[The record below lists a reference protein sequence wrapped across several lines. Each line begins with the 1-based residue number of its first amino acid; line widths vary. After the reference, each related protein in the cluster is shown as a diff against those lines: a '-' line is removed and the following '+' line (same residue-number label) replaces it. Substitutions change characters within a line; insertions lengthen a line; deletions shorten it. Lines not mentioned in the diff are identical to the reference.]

1 MTSTSS
7 PRRRLWKYDV
17 FLSFRGED
25 TRKTFVGH
33 LYEAFKQKAIHA
45 FIDSEDLSKGNSIG
59 ELLIAIEESRCAIV
73 VLSKNFVSS
82 SWCLDEVVKI
92 MQCKKEMGQIV
103 IPVFYQVDPS
113 DVQNQRGSFQLR
125 RKLNVE
131 VMEHEEVYGEDEDKL
146 EEWAAA
152 LTELA
157 NLSGWDSRNY
167 RDDPE
172 LIMDIV
178 NNGCQK
184 LIHLAYSSGVDKGF
198 VGMDSRIDDLL
209 HNYICPQLG
218 GVRIIGIHGMRG
230 IGKTTLAVAIYDIIC
245 RDFDGSC
252 FLSDVRE
259 RSKKDGLVS
268 LQKELISILLQANI
282 PVRNEYEGFNLLKR
296 LCLKKVLV
304 VIDDV
309 DHLNQLEKLV
319 GRDWFGPGSRII
331 VTTPDI
337 HLLKTHGVD
346 ATYKATGLNGREAI
360 QLLSLKAF
368 KKNAPPEDH
377 LELCNL
383 ILGYAQGLPL
393 ALVVLGSFLSGRSIR
408 EWESAIDRLNNTPYP
423 EIIDVLQISFDG
435 LQEKDKDIFLHI
447 ACFYKGWDLDR
458 VIQILDYCKL
468 EPDIGLSVLAERS
481 LITISNNKLSMH
493 DLLQELGWEIVRRQS
508 PREPGKRSRL
518 WSHDDIHSVL
528 KNNKG
533 TDAIQAMVMDLPK
546 LEVAHW
552 KPEAFS
558 NLSQLSLLHIRN
570 VDLPEGLTFLPNSLR
585 LIEWSGYPLRSLPQN
600 FEPDELIELNLC
612 HSNIEHLWKGAKN
625 YDKLKFIRLCHSQK
639 IVQTPDLT
647 GVQNL
652 ETLDLEGCKTLGKL
666 HQSLGQLKRLIVLNL
681 KDCESLKNL
690 PSKIEMESL
699 ETLILS
705 NCSKVKKIPEFAGNM
720 ERLSKL
726 YLNETAI
733 EKLPVSIGRLSGLAS
748 LDLSNCKN
756 LVSLPSTF
764 GRLESLEKLNL
775 SGCLKLGEQD
785 SARENGAI
793 RTAVNH
799 LMKRGCEVVG
809 KYLSWSL
816 SSRLVQRADIEPMS
830 TQLPASD
837 LCYST
842 EQNANTSMSIQ
853 LLLSRLCNLTDLNI
867 SNCNLGDKS
876 FANFGCFP
884 SLVALNLSG
893 NNFVKLP
900 PSMRSCFKLQN
911 INLEN
916 CKTLQ
921 ELSGLPSNSKL
932 DVRAGGCS
940 SLEMLFDVSNFKRL
954 EKSYFN
960 FINCFKLN
968 DNQGSTNIAFEML
981 RIFLNQRISN
991 ATETFQIVI
1000 PGSRIPEWFDHR
1012 SFESSLIVDLLPGWN
1027 KSTFLGFVLCAGFVL
1042 HEPCQVDKL
1051 DFHQF
1056 ETFNATHHLVCCLKL
1071 NGRELEVN
1079 GKQPA
1084 FRFSKQL
1091 CQVDS
1096 DHLWIFYV
1104 SRDKYFGT
1112 DWWHN
1117 SWSQLE
1123 FLFQTRGPGLKVK
1136 ECGVRLIYEQDV
1148 QELNQKMIQSISRMS
1163 PCEDI
1168 LIDFENRV
1176 EGETSGTGSRTC
1188 TLEEL

>member
-7 PRRRLWKYDV
+7 PRRLWKYDV

-25 TRKTFVGH
+25 TRRMFVGH
-33 LYEAFKQKAIHA
+33 LYQALKHKGIDT

-59 ELLIAIEESRCAIV
+59 ELLTAIEESRIAIV
-73 VLSKNFVSS
+73 VLSENFVTS

-103 IPVFYQVDPS
+103 IPLFYEVDPS
-113 DVQNQRGSFQLR
+113 DVRHQRGSFRLR
-125 RKLNVE
+125 RKVEVE
-131 VMEHEEVYGEDEDKL
+131 VMEHEEVYGENEHKL
-146 EEWAAA
+146 KEWAAA

-157 NLSGWDSRNY
+157 NLSGWDSAKSRH
-167 RDDPE
+167 DIE
-172 LIMDIV
+172 LIKSIV
-178 NNGCQK
+178 DDGSQK
-184 LIHLAYSSGVDKGF
+184 LNYLASSSVDKGF
-198 VGMDSRIDDLL
+198 VGMDSRIGDLL
-209 HNYICPQLG
+209 HNYICPQFG

-230 IGKTTLAVAIYDIIC
+230 IGKTTLAVAV
-245 RDFDGSC
+245 FDEIRQNFDRSC

-259 RSKKDGLVS
+259 RSKTDGLVS
-268 LQKELISILLQANI
+268 LQKKLLFSILEAKIDIQ
-282 PVRNEYEGFNLLKR
+282 NEYAGATMIKRR
-296 LCLKKVLV
+296 LCKIKVLV

-309 DHLNQLEKLV
+309 DHLNQLEKLA
-319 GRDWFGPGSRII
+319 GSRDWFGPGSRIV

-337 HLLKTHGVD
+337 HLLKTHDVD
-346 ATYKATGLNGREAI
+346 ATYKATGLNGGEAI
-360 QLLSLKAF
+360 HLLSLKAF
-368 KKNAPPEDH
+368 KKNVPPEDH
-377 LELCNL
+377 LELCNI

-393 ALVVLGSFLSGRSIR
+393 AVVVLGSFLCGRSIR
-408 EWESAIDRLNNTPYP
+408 EWESAIDRLNNTPHP

-435 LQEKDKDIFLHI
+435 LQEKGKDIFLHI
-447 ACFYKGWDLDR
+447 ACFYKGWDRDR
-458 VIQILDYCKL
+458 VTQILDYCEL
-468 EPDIGLSVLAERS
+468 EPDIGLSVLADRS

-493 DLLQELGWEIVRRQS
+493 DLLQELGWKIVRRQS
-508 PREPGKRSRL
+508 PTEPGKRSRL
-518 WSHDDIHSVL
+518 WSHKEIHSVL
-528 KNNKG
+528 NNG
-533 TDAIQAMVMDLPK
+533 TGAIQAMVMDLPE

-552 KPEAFS
+552 RPEAFS

-570 VDLPEGLTFLPNSLR
+570 VHLPKGLTFLSNSLR
-585 LIEWSGYPLRSLPQN
+585 LIEWSRYPLRSLPQN

-681 KDCESLKNL
+681 KDCESLENL

-756 LVSLPSTF
+756 LISLPSTF
-764 GRLESLEKLNL
+764 SRLESLEKLNL

-830 TQLPASD
+830 MQLPASD

-867 SNCNLGDKS
+867 SNCNLGDEAY
-876 FANFGCFP
+876 ANFGCFP

-900 PSMRSCFKLQN
+900 PSIRSCFKLQN

-968 DNQGSTNIAFEML
+968 DNAPLT
-981 RIFLNQRISN
+981 
-991 ATETFQIVI
+991 
-1000 PGSRIPEWFDHR
+1000 
-1012 SFESSLIVDLLPGWN
+1012 
-1027 KSTFLGFVLCAGFVL
+1027 
-1042 HEPCQVDKL
+1042 
-1051 DFHQF
+1051 
-1056 ETFNATHHLVCCLKL
+1056 
-1071 NGRELEVN
+1071 
-1079 GKQPA
+1079 
-1084 FRFSKQL
+1084 
-1091 CQVDS
+1091 
-1096 DHLWIFYV
+1096 
-1104 SRDKYFGT
+1104 
-1112 DWWHN
+1112 
-1117 SWSQLE
+1117 
-1123 FLFQTRGPGLKVK
+1123 
-1136 ECGVRLIYEQDV
+1136 
-1148 QELNQKMIQSISRMS
+1148 
-1163 PCEDI
+1163 
-1168 LIDFENRV
+1168 
-1176 EGETSGTGSRTC
+1176 
-1188 TLEEL
+1188 